1 VARPAPPV
9 TGPVLAS
16 NGVSEGA
23 KWQLVAVAAAVA
35 LAVFGAVRLL
45 DRGAASGGRAVRVG
59 GGAVGGGNDGSA
71 GGGRRGPLLVVHVA
85 GAVQR
90 PGVYRVPESARVAAA
105 VRHAGG
111 ATRRADLTAV
121 NLAARLEDAQQVV
134 VPSRMSGAGAAGA
147 DSLPLSLATATAED
161 LEELDGIGETLAER
175 LIEYRDEQGGLRSLD
190 QLGEVDGIGEKRLE
204 ALKEAL
210 RP

>member
-1 VARPAPPV
+1 VACPAPPV

-16 NGVSEGA
+16 NGVGEGA

-45 DRGAASGGRAVRVG
+45 DRGAAGGRPVRVG
-59 GGAVGGGNDGSA
+59 GEAVGGGNDGAA
-71 GGGRRGPLLVVHVA
+71 GGGRREPLLVVHVA

-134 VPSRMSGAGAAGA
+134 VPSRLPGAGAAGG

-190 QLGEVDGIGEKRLE
+190 ELGEVDGIGEKRLE